1 MNTIKSLLLVLAL
14 FILIGHVGA
23 TTTGDK
29 GKNAF
34 SKKIQSALSAPKGIK
49 PKSGPEKITVCFVVN
64 EQGTVTEACAKTAN
78 PEVRQNLQK
87 QFMGM
92 NLQGLAPCVTHSIDV
107 NFVNY

>member
-1 MNTIKSLLLVLAL
+1 MNPLKSLLLVLAL
-14 FILIGHVGA
+14 FLLIGHVGA
-23 TTTGDK
+23 TNGDK

-49 PKSGPEKITVCFVVN
+49 DKPSPEKITVCFVVN
-64 EQGTVTEACAKTAN
+64 DKGDVTEACAKT
-78 PEVRQNLQK
+78 QNLEIKQHLQK

-92 NLQGLAPCVTHSIDV
+92 NLQGLMPCVTHSIDV